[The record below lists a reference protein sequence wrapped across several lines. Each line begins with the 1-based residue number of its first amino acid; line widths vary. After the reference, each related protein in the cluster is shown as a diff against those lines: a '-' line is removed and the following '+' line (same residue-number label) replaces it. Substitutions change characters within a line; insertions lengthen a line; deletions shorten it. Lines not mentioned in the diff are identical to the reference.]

1 MHCEMVW
8 GDNMTDP
15 HDDINL
21 PVMPPDAITASTRLD
36 AIRVPAR
43 HNDKLRQVIERV
55 NAHAGLRTLW
65 LVQNVTAISRLSMND
80 HGPVHMQ
87 VIANI
92 SLKLLRLLT
101 ERGITPNIVKDY
113 EGFAFTQFDAEVI
126 VVLAALMHDLGMSIH
141 RADHETYSLFVA
153 QPILDDILRDLYDE
167 PSRTIMR
174 SEVLHA
180 IISHRAGGAPLT
192 LEAGVVRFGDA
203 LDMAKGRSRIPFEAG
218 HVNIHSVS
226 AAAIERVDIG
236 ASETRPV
243 RVRIHMNNS
252 AGIFQVDE
260 LMKDKLTGSGLERYI
275 EVEAV
280 VSGEAEKP
288 LFHVLH
294 FPPE

>member
-1 MHCEMVW
+1 MSE
-8 GDNMTDP
+8 P
-15 HDDINL
+15 IEEASL
-21 PVMPPDAITASTRLD
+21 PILTPDVVTAKTRLD
-36 AIRVPAR
+36 AIRLPAR
-43 HNDKLRQVIERV
+43 RNDKLRQIIERV
-55 NAHAGLRTLW
+55 NAHTGLRTLW
-65 LVQNVTAISRLSMND
+65 QVQNVTAITRLGMND

-87 VIANI
+87 VVANI
-92 SLKLLRLLT
+92 ALKLLRMLT

-113 EGFAFTQFDAEVI
+113 EDFGFEQYDAEVV

-141 RADHETYSLFVA
+141 RIDHETYSLFVA
-153 QPILDDILRDLYDE
+153 QPILDDILRDLYGE
-167 PSRTIMR
+167 AERTVMR

-192 LEAGVVRFGDA
+192 LEAGVVRFADA

-226 AAAIERVDIG
+226 AAAIEKVDLG
-236 ASETRPV
+236 SSETRPV

-260 LMKDKLTGSGLERYI
+260 LMKDKLTGSGLEAHI

-280 VSGEAEKP
+280 VDGEAEKP
-288 LFHVLH
+288 LFHILH
-294 FPPE
+294 FPQA